1 MTEWIKQAATQI
13 LPLAAS
19 GICNDED
26 GNVKPTADVIEE
38 IIHDAYMDRDGEL
51 RDLLCCPPDCDL
63 TSWAKRL
70 GNFWHDLEGGQVVES
85 LKQQLADLESQYDRF
100 EQIIQDADSQA
111 YKLRELLDGKSPG
124 RTVFAEMLVCLPE
137 MVTQVQEMK
146 EQLATSNARCAA
158 MQKWVMFATREDAGQ
173 VMVAIDAEIEQ
184 IAKDHRAME
193 VMRAKKYA
201 PMSCNP
207 QHGDGWYVR
216 DRSGQF
222 VGKWGAEAETDPAD
236 AILAAAWRPL
246 EGGSGRRVGN
256 GHDT

>member
-51 RDLLCCPPDCDL
+51 RDMLCCPPDCDL

-85 LKQQLADLESQYDRF
+85 LKQQLAE
-100 EQIIQDADSQA
+100 AN
-111 YKLRELLDGKSPG
+111 
-124 RTVFAEMLVCLPE
+124 V
-137 MVTQVQEMK
+137 
-146 EQLATSNARCAA
+146 
-158 MQKWVMFATREDAGQ
+158 
-173 VMVAIDAEIEQ
+173 EQ
-184 IAKDHRAME
+184 IAKDHRAMD

-201 PMSCNP
+201 PMPCNP

-216 DRSGQF
+216 DRSGKF

-236 AILAAAWRPL
+236 AIIAAEAAQK
-246 EGGSGRRVGN
+246 EQ
-256 GHDT
+256 D